1 MFGNWQ
7 VHVAFEVWGILF
19 CLMAGVIAY
28 IASEKTNGKRMWL
41 TGLFL
46 TQILELAFDSLAWI
60 FSGNTTAAGYYMVR
74 ISNAGVYIFNYMLIV
89 VSTGYLCA
97 SVKKKSEQ
105 WAGLWMASAVAGAG
119 IALTVITQFYP
130 LLYRFDE
137 TNHCMRCDWF
147 FLAHAIA
154 LLGVVLELALLTK
167 YRTSFEKNKLIVL
180 YIYLLMPMIALIWQL
195 FFYGISLLQI
205 MNTISLMCLFMVDAF
220 RQTQKLVAKEREL
233 NDMKIQVVLSQIKPH
248 FMYNV
253 LNTITYLCDKDASVA
268 KKALYDFS
276 MYLRGNLDSLT
287 SRATLQSSVRVDWAA
302 KTAAAPS
309 AGTAYTLQF
318 LCTLL
323 PTLLIEG
330 ALLLL
335 YGYRS
340 RRSWLVF
347 LLVNLVTQGAF
358 AAYLAATVLSH
369 GASRWSLLFYFPAE
383 VVITVVESLL
393 YRRLLTEKGKGR
405 ATGYAIVANVHSATV
420 GLLLIDPLWRFIV
433 SIS

>member
-46 TQILELAFDSLAWI
+46 TQILELAFDSMAWI
-60 FSGNTTAAGYYMVR
+60 FRGNTTAAGYYMVR

-105 WAGLWMASAVAGAG
+105 WTELWMAWAVAGAG

-147 FLAHAIA
+147 FLAHVIA
-154 LLGVVLELALLTK
+154 LPGVVLELAMLTK

-287 SRATLQSSVRVDWAA
+287 SRALVPLDRELDLVERYLSLQKLRMGDELNIIYDIEDNGYMLPPMTLEPFVENAVAHGLAKADEGGTLSIRTRLGEQNHEITIRDEGVGFDPASYYIGGKGEHQSIGIENVRKRLWSMC
-302 KTAAAPS
+302 K
-309 AGTAYTLQF
+309 GT
-318 LCTLL
+318 
-323 PTLLIEG
+323 
-330 ALLLL
+330 
-335 YGYRS
+335 
-340 RRSWLVF
+340 
-347 LLVNLVTQGAF
+347 VTI
-358 AAYLAATVLSH
+358 S
-369 GASRWSLLFYFPAE
+369 S
-383 VVITVVESLL
+383 
-393 YRRLLTEKGKGR
+393 EKGKG
-405 ATGYAIVANVHSATV
+405 TAI
-420 GLLLIDPLWRFIV
+420 LICIPRNSLEEG
-433 SIS
+433 

>member
-1 MFGNWQ
+1 MLGNWQ
-7 VHVAFEVWGILF
+7 MHVAFEVWGILF

-28 IASEKTNGKRMWL
+28 IASEKTNVKRMWL

-46 TQILELAFDSLAWI
+46 TQTIELAFDSLAWI
-60 FSGNTTAAGYYMVR
+60 FRGNTTAAGYYMVR

-105 WAGLWMASAVAGAG
+105 WTELWMAWAVAGAG

-154 LLGVVLELALLTK
+154 LLGVVLELAMLTN

-287 SRATLQSSVRVDWAA
+287 SRALVPLDRELDLVERYLSLQKLRMGDELNIIYDIEDNGYMLPPMTLEPFVENAVAHGLAKADEGGTLSIRTRLGEQNHEITIRDDGVGFDPASYHIGGEGEHQSIGIENVRKRLWSMC
-302 KTAAAPS
+302 K
-309 AGTAYTLQF
+309 GT
-318 LCTLL
+318 
-323 PTLLIEG
+323 
-330 ALLLL
+330 
-335 YGYRS
+335 
-340 RRSWLVF
+340 
-347 LLVNLVTQGAF
+347 VTI
-358 AAYLAATVLSH
+358 S
-369 GASRWSLLFYFPAE
+369 S
-383 VVITVVESLL
+383 
-393 YRRLLTEKGKGR
+393 EKGKG
-405 ATGYAIVANVHSATV
+405 TAI
-420 GLLLIDPLWRFIV
+420 LICIPRNSLEEA
-433 SIS
+433 

>member
-41 TGLFL
+41 TCLFL
-46 TQILELAFDSLAWI
+46 TQILELAFDSMAWI
-60 FSGNTTAAGYYMVR
+60 FRGNTTAAGYYMVR

-105 WAGLWMASAVAGAG
+105 WTELWMAWAVAGAG

-154 LLGVVLELALLTK
+154 LLGVVLELVMLTK

-287 SRATLQSSVRVDWAA
+287 SRALVPLDRELDLVERYLSLQKLRMGDELNIIYDIEDNGYMLPPMTLEPFVENAVAHGLAKADEGGTLSIRTRLGEQNHEITIRDDGVGFDPASYHIGGEREHQSIGIENVRKRLWSMC
-302 KTAAAPS
+302 K
-309 AGTAYTLQF
+309 GT
-318 LCTLL
+318 
-323 PTLLIEG
+323 
-330 ALLLL
+330 
-335 YGYRS
+335 
-340 RRSWLVF
+340 
-347 LLVNLVTQGAF
+347 VTI
-358 AAYLAATVLSH
+358 S
-369 GASRWSLLFYFPAE
+369 S
-383 VVITVVESLL
+383 
-393 YRRLLTEKGKGR
+393 EKGKG
-405 ATGYAIVANVHSATV
+405 TAI
-420 GLLLIDPLWRFIV
+420 LICIPRNSLEEA
-433 SIS
+433 

>member
-41 TGLFL
+41 TCLFL
-46 TQILELAFDSLAWI
+46 TQILELAFDSMAWI
-60 FSGNTTAAGYYMVR
+60 FRGNTTAAGYYLVR

-119 IALTVITQFYP
+119 IALTVITQYYP

-154 LLGVVLELALLTK
+154 LLGVVLELVMLTK

-287 SRATLQSSVRVDWAA
+287 SRALVPLDRELDLVERYLSLQKLRMGDELNIIYDIEDNGYMLPPMTLEPFVENAVTHGLAKADEGGTLSIRTRLGEQNHEITIRDDGVGFDPASYHINGEGEHQSIGIENVRKRLWSMC
-302 KTAAAPS
+302 K
-309 AGTAYTLQF
+309 GT
-318 LCTLL
+318 
-323 PTLLIEG
+323 
-330 ALLLL
+330 
-335 YGYRS
+335 
-340 RRSWLVF
+340 
-347 LLVNLVTQGAF
+347 VTI
-358 AAYLAATVLSH
+358 S
-369 GASRWSLLFYFPAE
+369 S
-383 VVITVVESLL
+383 
-393 YRRLLTEKGKGR
+393 EKGKG
-405 ATGYAIVANVHSATV
+405 TAI
-420 GLLLIDPLWRFIV
+420 LICIPRNSLEEG
-433 SIS
+433 

>member
-46 TQILELAFDSLAWI
+46 TQILELAFDSMAWI
-60 FSGNTTAAGYYMVR
+60 FRGNTTAAGYYMVR

-89 VSTGYLCA
+89 VSTGYLCS

-105 WAGLWMASAVAGAG
+105 WTELWMAWAVAGAG

-147 FLAHAIA
+147 FLAHVIA
-154 LLGVVLELALLTK
+154 LPGVVLELAMLTK

-253 LNTITYLCDKDASVA
+253 LNTITYLCDKDAAVA

-287 SRATLQSSVRVDWAA
+287 SRALVPLDRELDLVERYLSLQKLRMGDELNIIYDIEDNGYMLPPMTLEPFVENAVAHGLAKADEGGTLSIRTRLGEQNHEITIRDDGVGFDPASYRVGGEGEHQSIGIENVRKRLWSMC
-302 KTAAAPS
+302 K
-309 AGTAYTLQF
+309 GT
-318 LCTLL
+318 
-323 PTLLIEG
+323 
-330 ALLLL
+330 
-335 YGYRS
+335 
-340 RRSWLVF
+340 
-347 LLVNLVTQGAF
+347 VTI
-358 AAYLAATVLSH
+358 S
-369 GASRWSLLFYFPAE
+369 S
-383 VVITVVESLL
+383 
-393 YRRLLTEKGKGR
+393 EKGKG
-405 ATGYAIVANVHSATV
+405 TAI
-420 GLLLIDPLWRFIV
+420 LICIPRNSLEEA
-433 SIS
+433 

>member
-41 TGLFL
+41 TCLFL
-46 TQILELAFDSLAWI
+46 TQILELAFDSMAWI
-60 FSGNTTAAGYYMVR
+60 FRGNTTAAGYYMVR

-105 WAGLWMASAVAGAG
+105 WTELWMAWAVAGAG

-147 FLAHAIA
+147 FLAHVIA
-154 LLGVVLELALLTK
+154 LPGVVLELAMLTK

-287 SRATLQSSVRVDWAA
+287 SRALVPLDRELDLVERYLSLQKLRMGDELNIIYDIEDNGYMLPPMTLEPFVENAVAHGLAKADEGGTLSIRTRLGEQNHEITIRDDGVGFDPASYHIGGEGEHQSIGIENVRKRLWSMC
-302 KTAAAPS
+302 K
-309 AGTAYTLQF
+309 GT
-318 LCTLL
+318 
-323 PTLLIEG
+323 
-330 ALLLL
+330 
-335 YGYRS
+335 
-340 RRSWLVF
+340 
-347 LLVNLVTQGAF
+347 VTI
-358 AAYLAATVLSH
+358 S
-369 GASRWSLLFYFPAE
+369 S
-383 VVITVVESLL
+383 
-393 YRRLLTEKGKGR
+393 EKGKG
-405 ATGYAIVANVHSATV
+405 TTI
-420 GLLLIDPLWRFIV
+420 LICIPRNSLEEA
-433 SIS
+433 

>member
-46 TQILELAFDSLAWI
+46 TQILELAFDSMAWI
-60 FSGNTTAAGYYMVR
+60 FRGNTTAAGYYMVR

-105 WAGLWMASAVAGAG
+105 WTELWMAWAVAGAG

-147 FLAHAIA
+147 FLAHVIA
-154 LLGVVLELALLTK
+154 LPGVVLELAMLTK

-287 SRATLQSSVRVDWAA
+287 SRALVPLDRELDLVERYLSLQKLRMGDELNIIYDIEDNGYMLPPMTLEPFVENAVAHGLAKADEGGTLSIRTRLGEQNHEITIRDDGVGFDPASYHIGGEGEHQSIGIENVRKRLWSMC
-302 KTAAAPS
+302 K
-309 AGTAYTLQF
+309 GT
-318 LCTLL
+318 
-323 PTLLIEG
+323 
-330 ALLLL
+330 
-335 YGYRS
+335 
-340 RRSWLVF
+340 
-347 LLVNLVTQGAF
+347 VTI
-358 AAYLAATVLSH
+358 S
-369 GASRWSLLFYFPAE
+369 S
-383 VVITVVESLL
+383 
-393 YRRLLTEKGKGR
+393 EKGKG
-405 ATGYAIVANVHSATV
+405 TAI
-420 GLLLIDPLWRFIV
+420 LICIPRNSLEEA
-433 SIS
+433 

>member
-41 TGLFL
+41 TCLFL
-46 TQILELAFDSLAWI
+46 TQILELAFDSMAWI
-60 FSGNTTAAGYYMVR
+60 FRGNTTAAGYYMVR

-119 IALTVITQFYP
+119 IVLTVITQFYP

-137 TNHCMRCDWF
+137 TNHYVRCDCF
-147 FLAHAIA
+147 FLSQAIA
-154 LLGVVLELALLTK
+154 FLGVALELGMLTK

-287 SRATLQSSVRVDWAA
+287 SRALVPLDRELDLVERYLSLQKLRMGDELNIIYDIEDNGYMLPPMTLEPFVENAVTHGLAKADEGGTLSIRTRLGEQNHEITIRDDGVGFDPASYHINGEGEHQSIGIENVRKRLWSMC
-302 KTAAAPS
+302 K
-309 AGTAYTLQF
+309 GT
-318 LCTLL
+318 
-323 PTLLIEG
+323 
-330 ALLLL
+330 
-335 YGYRS
+335 
-340 RRSWLVF
+340 
-347 LLVNLVTQGAF
+347 VTI
-358 AAYLAATVLSH
+358 S
-369 GASRWSLLFYFPAE
+369 S
-383 VVITVVESLL
+383 
-393 YRRLLTEKGKGR
+393 EKGKG
-405 ATGYAIVANVHSATV
+405 TAI
-420 GLLLIDPLWRFIV
+420 LICIPRNSLEEG
-433 SIS
+433 

>member
-46 TQILELAFDSLAWI
+46 TQILELAFDSMAWI
-60 FSGNTTAAGYYMVR
+60 FRGNTTAAGYYMVR

-154 LLGVVLELALLTK
+154 LLGVVLELVMLTK

-287 SRATLQSSVRVDWAA
+287 SRALVPLDRELDLVERYLSLQKLRMGDELNIIYDIEDNGYMLPPMTLEPFVENAVAHGLAKADEGGTLAIRTRLGEQNHEITIRDDGVGFDPSSYYIGGEGEHQSIGIENVRKRLWSMC
-302 KTAAAPS
+302 K
-309 AGTAYTLQF
+309 GT
-318 LCTLL
+318 
-323 PTLLIEG
+323 
-330 ALLLL
+330 
-335 YGYRS
+335 
-340 RRSWLVF
+340 
-347 LLVNLVTQGAF
+347 VTI
-358 AAYLAATVLSH
+358 S
-369 GASRWSLLFYFPAE
+369 S
-383 VVITVVESLL
+383 
-393 YRRLLTEKGKGR
+393 EKGKG
-405 ATGYAIVANVHSATV
+405 TAI
-420 GLLLIDPLWRFIV
+420 LICIPRNSLEE
-433 SIS
+433 S

>member
-41 TGLFL
+41 TCLFL
-46 TQILELAFDSLAWI
+46 TQILELAFDSMAWI
-60 FSGNTTAAGYYMVR
+60 FRGNTTAAGYYMVR

-154 LLGVVLELALLTK
+154 LLGVVLELVMLTK
-167 YRTSFEKNKLIVL
+167 YRTAFEKNKLIVL

-287 SRATLQSSVRVDWAA
+287 SRALVPLDRELDLVERYLSLQKLRMGDELNIIYDIEDNGYMLPPMTLEPFVENAVTHGLAKADEGGTLSIRTRLGEQNHEITIRDDGVGFDPASYHIGGEGEHRSIGIENVRKRLWSMCKGTVTISS
-302 KTAAAPS
+302 K
-309 AGTAYTLQF
+309 
-318 LCTLL
+318 
-323 PTLLIEG
+323 
-330 ALLLL
+330 
-335 YGYRS
+335 
-340 RRSWLVF
+340 
-347 LLVNLVTQGAF
+347 
-358 AAYLAATVLSH
+358 
-369 GASRWSLLFYFPAE
+369 
-383 VVITVVESLL
+383 
-393 YRRLLTEKGKGR
+393 KGKG
-405 ATGYAIVANVHSATV
+405 TAI
-420 GLLLIDPLWRFIV
+420 LICIPRNSLEEG
-433 SIS
+433 

>member
-46 TQILELAFDSLAWI
+46 IQILELAFDSMAWI
-60 FSGNTTAAGYYMVR
+60 FRGNTTAAGYYMVR

-154 LLGVVLELALLTK
+154 LLGVVLELVMLTK
-167 YRTSFEKNKLIVL
+167 YRTAFEKNKLIVL

-287 SRATLQSSVRVDWAA
+287 SRALVPLDRELDLVERYLSLQKLRMGDELNIIYDIEDNGYMLPPMTLEPFVENAVAHGLAKADEGGTLSIRTRLGEQNHEITIRDDGVGFDPASYYIGGKGEHQSIGIENVRKRLWSMC
-302 KTAAAPS
+302 K
-309 AGTAYTLQF
+309 GT
-318 LCTLL
+318 
-323 PTLLIEG
+323 
-330 ALLLL
+330 
-335 YGYRS
+335 
-340 RRSWLVF
+340 
-347 LLVNLVTQGAF
+347 VTI
-358 AAYLAATVLSH
+358 S
-369 GASRWSLLFYFPAE
+369 S
-383 VVITVVESLL
+383 
-393 YRRLLTEKGKGR
+393 EKGKG
-405 ATGYAIVANVHSATV
+405 TAI
-420 GLLLIDPLWRFIV
+420 LICIPRNSLEEA
-433 SIS
+433 

>member
-46 TQILELAFDSLAWI
+46 TQILELAFDSMAWI
-60 FSGNTTAAGYYMVR
+60 FRGNTTAAGYYLVR

-154 LLGVVLELALLTK
+154 LLGVVLELVMLTK

-287 SRATLQSSVRVDWAA
+287 SRALVPLDRELDLVERYLSLQKLRMGDELNIIYDIEDNGYMLPPMTLEPFVENAVTHGLAKADEGGTLAIRTRLGEQNHEITIRDDGVGFDPASYHIGGEGEHQSIGIENVRKRLWSMC
-302 KTAAAPS
+302 K
-309 AGTAYTLQF
+309 GT
-318 LCTLL
+318 
-323 PTLLIEG
+323 
-330 ALLLL
+330 
-335 YGYRS
+335 
-340 RRSWLVF
+340 
-347 LLVNLVTQGAF
+347 VTI
-358 AAYLAATVLSH
+358 S
-369 GASRWSLLFYFPAE
+369 S
-383 VVITVVESLL
+383 
-393 YRRLLTEKGKGR
+393 EKGKG
-405 ATGYAIVANVHSATV
+405 TAI
-420 GLLLIDPLWRFIV
+420 LICIPRNSLEEG
-433 SIS
+433 

>member
-41 TGLFL
+41 TGLFQ
-46 TQILELAFDSLAWI
+46 TQILELAFDSMAWI
-60 FSGNTTAAGYYMVR
+60 FRGNTTAAGYYMVR

-105 WAGLWMASAVAGAG
+105 WTELWMAWAVAGAG

-147 FLAHAIA
+147 FLTHVIA
-154 LLGVVLELALLTK
+154 LLGVVLELAMLTK

-205 MNTISLMCLFMVDAF
+205 MTTISLMCLFMVDAF

-287 SRATLQSSVRVDWAA
+287 SRALVPLDRELDLVERYLSLQKLRMGDELNIIYDIEDNGYMLPPMTLEPFVENAVAHGLAKADEGGTLSIRTRLGEQNHEITIRDDGVGFDPASYHIGGEGEHQSIGIENVRKRLWSMC
-302 KTAAAPS
+302 K
-309 AGTAYTLQF
+309 GT
-318 LCTLL
+318 
-323 PTLLIEG
+323 
-330 ALLLL
+330 
-335 YGYRS
+335 
-340 RRSWLVF
+340 
-347 LLVNLVTQGAF
+347 VTI
-358 AAYLAATVLSH
+358 S
-369 GASRWSLLFYFPAE
+369 S
-383 VVITVVESLL
+383 
-393 YRRLLTEKGKGR
+393 EKGKG
-405 ATGYAIVANVHSATV
+405 TTI
-420 GLLLIDPLWRFIV
+420 LICIPRNSLEEA
-433 SIS
+433 

>member
-46 TQILELAFDSLAWI
+46 TQILELAFDSMAWI
-60 FSGNTTAAGYYMVR
+60 FRGNTTAAGYYLVR

-154 LLGVVLELALLTK
+154 LLGVVLELVMLTK

-287 SRATLQSSVRVDWAA
+287 SRALVPLDRELDLVERYLSLQKLRMGDELNIIYDIEDNGYMLPPMTLEPFVENAVTHGLAKADEGGTLSIRTRLGEQNHEITIRDDGVGFDPASYHIGGEGGHQSIGIDNVR
-302 KTAAAPS
+302 KRLES
-309 AGTAYTLQF
+309 MCRGT
-318 LCTLL
+318 
-323 PTLLIEG
+323 
-330 ALLLL
+330 
-335 YGYRS
+335 
-340 RRSWLVF
+340 
-347 LLVNLVTQGAF
+347 VTI
-358 AAYLAATVLSH
+358 S
-369 GASRWSLLFYFPAE
+369 S
-383 VVITVVESLL
+383 
-393 YRRLLTEKGKGR
+393 EKGKG
-405 ATGYAIVANVHSATV
+405 TTV
-420 GLLLIDPLWRFIV
+420 LICIPRNSLEEG
-433 SIS
+433 

>member
-41 TGLFL
+41 TCLFL
-46 TQILELAFDSLAWI
+46 TQILELAFDSMAWI
-60 FSGNTTAAGYYMVR
+60 FRGNTTAAGYYMVR

-105 WAGLWMASAVAGAG
+105 WTELWMAWAVAGAG

-147 FLAHAIA
+147 FLAHVIA
-154 LLGVVLELALLTK
+154 LPGVVLELAMLTK

-287 SRATLQSSVRVDWAA
+287 SRALVPLDRELDLVERYLSLQKLRMGDELNIIYDIEDNGYMLPPMTLEPFVENAVAHGLAKADEGGTLSIRTRLGEQNHEITIRDDGVGFDPASYHIGGEGEHQSIGIENVRKRLWSMC
-302 KTAAAPS
+302 K
-309 AGTAYTLQF
+309 GT
-318 LCTLL
+318 
-323 PTLLIEG
+323 
-330 ALLLL
+330 
-335 YGYRS
+335 
-340 RRSWLVF
+340 
-347 LLVNLVTQGAF
+347 VTI
-358 AAYLAATVLSH
+358 S
-369 GASRWSLLFYFPAE
+369 S
-383 VVITVVESLL
+383 
-393 YRRLLTEKGKGR
+393 EKGKG
-405 ATGYAIVANVHSATV
+405 TAI
-420 GLLLIDPLWRFIV
+420 LICIPRNSLEEG
-433 SIS
+433 

>member
-46 TQILELAFDSLAWI
+46 TQILELAFDSMAWI
-60 FSGNTTAAGYYMVR
+60 FRGNTTAAGYYMVR

-119 IALTVITQFYP
+119 IALIVITQFYP

-154 LLGVVLELALLTK
+154 LLGVVLELVMLTK

-287 SRATLQSSVRVDWAA
+287 SRALVPLDRELDLVERYLSLQKLRMGDELNIIYDIEDNGYMLPPMTLEPFVENAVAHGLAKADEGGTLSIRTRLGEQNHEITIRDDGVGFDPASYHIGGEGEHQSIGIENVRKRLWSMC
-302 KTAAAPS
+302 K
-309 AGTAYTLQF
+309 GT
-318 LCTLL
+318 
-323 PTLLIEG
+323 
-330 ALLLL
+330 
-335 YGYRS
+335 
-340 RRSWLVF
+340 
-347 LLVNLVTQGAF
+347 VTI
-358 AAYLAATVLSH
+358 S
-369 GASRWSLLFYFPAE
+369 S
-383 VVITVVESLL
+383 
-393 YRRLLTEKGKGR
+393 EKGKG
-405 ATGYAIVANVHSATV
+405 TAI
-420 GLLLIDPLWRFIV
+420 LICIPRN
-433 SIS
+433 SPEEA

>member
-46 TQILELAFDSLAWI
+46 TQTLELAFDSMAWI
-60 FSGNTTAAGYYMVR
+60 FRGNTTAAGYYMVR
-74 ISNAGVYIFNYMLIV
+74 ISNAGAYIFNYMLIV
-89 VSTGYLCA
+89 VSTGYLC
-97 SVKKKSEQ
+97 SGVKKESEQ
-105 WAGLWMASAVAGAG
+105 WAGLWMAWAVAGAG

-137 TNHCMRCDWF
+137 TNHYMRCDWF
-147 FLAHAIA
+147 FLSQVIA
-154 LLGVVLELALLTK
+154 FLGVALELVMLTK

-180 YIYLLMPMIALIWQL
+180 YIYLLMPVIALIWQL

-220 RQTQKLVAKEREL
+220 RQTRKLVEKEREL

-287 SRATLQSSVRVDWAA
+287 SRALVPLDRELDLVEHYLSLQKLRMGDELNIIYDIEDNGYMLPPMTLEPFVENAVAHGLAKADEGGTLSIRTRLGEQNHEITIRDDGVGFDPASYRIGGEGEHQSIGIENVRKRLWSMC
-302 KTAAAPS
+302 K
-309 AGTAYTLQF
+309 GT
-318 LCTLL
+318 
-323 PTLLIEG
+323 
-330 ALLLL
+330 
-335 YGYRS
+335 
-340 RRSWLVF
+340 
-347 LLVNLVTQGAF
+347 VTI
-358 AAYLAATVLSH
+358 S
-369 GASRWSLLFYFPAE
+369 S
-383 VVITVVESLL
+383 
-393 YRRLLTEKGKGR
+393 EKGKGTTVLICIPR
-405 ATGYAIVANVHSATV
+405 NSLEAT
-420 GLLLIDPLWRFIV
+420 
-433 SIS
+433 